1 MSGSTKGKRPLYSSS
16 NPASKVPKCLG
27 DEGKVCLC
35 LTQFIA
41 IILKEIIAVID
52 ATFPVSKRKPEKKIR
67 LVRDSK
73 MDLYDTGAALNQ
85 MSAAPASQRSRVRIP
100 H

>member
-52 ATFPVSKRKPEKKIR
+52 ATFPVSKRKPEKK
-67 LVRDSK
+67 S
-73 MDLYDTGAALNQ
+73 G
-85 MSAAPASQRSRVRIP
+85 
-100 H
+100 